1 MDWEAGFL
9 LYIQEHL
16 RSDVLNPFMKAV
28 THTGDKG
35 IFFIALCAILLLI
48 PKLRRIG
55 FIAAMSIAVESILNN
70 LLIKNIVAR
79 TRPYDAI
86 EGLNNLVG
94 RQSDYSFPSGHT
106 GAAFA
111 VAGALLVVAL
121 LGMPV
126 AVKAGKISREKTS
139 VAYKVFA
146 ILMIIYSFVLAFS
159 RMYVGVHYPTDVLG
173 GLLLGLATSAIAYLI
188 YQLIIKKIAEKKTA
202 AEESSTAV

>member
-9 LYIQEHL
+9 LYIQEHI
-16 RSDVLNPFMKAV
+16 RSDILTPVMKV
-28 THTGDKG
+28 ITHTGDKG
-35 IFFIALCAILLLI
+35 IFFIALCAVLLI
-48 PKLRRIG
+48 IPKMRRIG

-94 RQSDYSFPSGHT
+94 RQKDYSFPSGHT

-121 LGMPV
+121 LGLPV
-126 AVKAGKISREKTS
+126 AAKAGKISREKTS

-146 ILMIIYSFVLAFS
+146 ILMIVYSAVLAFS

-173 GLLLGLATSAIAYLI
+173 GLLLGLATSALAYLI
-188 YQLIIKKIAEKKTA
+188 YQVIIKKIAQKKTA
-202 AEESSTAV
+202 AEDTSTAV

>member
-1 MDWEAGFL
+1 M
-9 LYIQEHL
+9 
-16 RSDVLNPFMKAV
+16 
-28 THTGDKG
+28 
-35 IFFIALCAILLLI
+35 
-48 PKLRRIG
+48 
-55 FIAAMSIAVESILNN
+55 
-70 LLIKNIVAR
+70 
-79 TRPYDAI
+79 
-86 EGLNNLVG
+86 
-94 RQSDYSFPSGHT
+94 
-106 GAAFA
+106 
-111 VAGALLVVAL
+111 AGALLVVAL

-146 ILMIIYSFVLAFS
+146 ILMIIYSLVLAFS